1 MRRRARETRLAIFPR
16 MRFPVVS
23 HGAALLF
30 GLSSIV
36 PTPASSQVRPQ
47 PIAAVRLAT
56 ASPAP
61 PLSPRWPVNVERRRA
76 ILGGIQVGAFVG
88 ALGGLGLGLLYASV
102 RSDVAEPAS
111 SAMLGIFAGLPLGAV
126 GGGLLAARRYDTAHR
141 PPPNVSLHL
150 TGRPRGAPSS
160 GQPRPSGGSL
170 RLHGARR

>member
-1 MRRRARETRLAIFPR
+1 MRRRVGETPLAILAR
-16 MRFPVVS
+16 MRFPVVPR
-23 HGAALLF
+23 GAVVLL
-30 GLSSIV
+30 GLSALV

-61 PLSPRWPVNVERRRA
+61 PLSPRWPVNAERRRA

-150 TGRPRGAPSS
+150 TGRPRTVPSS
-160 GQPRPSGGSL
+160 GEPRPDGRSS